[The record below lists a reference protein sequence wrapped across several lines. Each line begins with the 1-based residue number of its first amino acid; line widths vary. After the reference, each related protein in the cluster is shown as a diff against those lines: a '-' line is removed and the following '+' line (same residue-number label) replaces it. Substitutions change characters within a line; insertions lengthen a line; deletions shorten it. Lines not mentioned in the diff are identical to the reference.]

1 MRTRKKLSSA
11 LVISAALACLLGAPG
26 SLSAQG
32 NTWVGINLGQMV
44 DAARFRLGAL
54 RLNAA
59 FEIRNAG
66 YDSDVYYGYLE
77 EAVPDFTLSAG
88 LPVQVLLPLGKKA
101 VLEVSDA
108 PQYLFYLDTPRERA
122 WNNTLQGAIHLAL
135 DDIYLQAGGE
145 MANVRRRF
153 SPELDANVRERTEGL
168 NGLALWQLSRKTS
181 LAVLYGGTEYRYSDA
196 EVLGT
201 NIADMLDRRED
212 FFDFVTY
219 IQPGPRT
226 RLFVD
231 GQYGTYR
238 FASMQAEGRD
248 ARSYAVFGGL
258 EFIPRTGELLSRA
271 GISGKFSVGYTH
283 LDLEDPRV
291 PDGSGIS
298 GEAEVSFA
306 LFRKTSAR
314 IVFSRGFEFSIY
326 SGANYYLLTR
336 YGAGITRDLSR
347 RSSLSYDFAY
357 SVNDYP
363 GGSGLEDI
371 NNRFLNHTVSLSHR
385 LSRSLALT
393 LLGTFSQRTRLA
405 TDPVLNRGFFGLSL
419 TYGSGAGRLAAPV
432 RGLAR

>member
-1 MRTRKKLSSA
+1 
-11 LVISAALACLLGAPG
+11 
-26 SLSAQG
+26 
-32 NTWVGINLGQMV
+32 MV

-196 EVLGT
+196 
-201 NIADMLDRRED
+201 
-212 FFDFVTY
+212 
-219 IQPGPRT
+219 
-226 RLFVD
+226 
-231 GQYGTYR
+231 
-238 FASMQAEGRD
+238 
-248 ARSYAVFGGL
+248 
-258 EFIPRTGELLSRA
+258 
-271 GISGKFSVGYTH
+271 
-283 LDLEDPRV
+283 
-291 PDGSGIS
+291 
-298 GEAEVSFA
+298 
-306 LFRKTSAR
+306 
-314 IVFSRGFEFSIY
+314 
-326 SGANYYLLTR
+326 
-336 YGAGITRDLSR
+336 
-347 RSSLSYDFAY
+347 
-357 SVNDYP
+357 
-363 GGSGLEDI
+363 
-371 NNRFLNHTVSLSHR
+371 
-385 LSRSLALT
+385 
-393 LLGTFSQRTRLA
+393 
-405 TDPVLNRGFFGLSL
+405 
-419 TYGSGAGRLAAPV
+419 
-432 RGLAR
+432 